1 MSTSYDEVAY
11 PSKLF
16 DMTHPDR
23 LRMFGKLHGLSPAP
37 AETARLL
44 EIGCGEGYNLLGLA
58 AAYPDA
64 HLEGFD
70 LAATA
75 VEIGRAHAQAAGLHN
90 VVLSVGDIV
99 DVARTIEPESF
110 DYIVAH
116 GVYAWVPEPV
126 RDAVLALIA
135 RALAPHGVAYVS
147 YNALPGGH
155 FRMAIRDLLLHEV
168 AHIADP
174 AEKIAAARR
183 VLGDLTQ
190 MDSRGEITIE
200 TLKVMAELLLDKNE
214 TVLFHDELGSVYAP
228 HSLTSLVA
236 NAGRAGL
243 RYLTDA
249 EYVRV
254 HEAFLADG
262 DDPAFDAAEIDAM
275 LVRRAQSRD
284 NRNTCFFRSSLLVRG
299 DAPVRRVLDL
309 RVLDELYI
317 STTLKYDP
325 EDDAFH
331 GDKERRIK
339 FAEEPIKAAFQKVVA
354 AHPGRLPLGDFLE
367 DERWRDVVMRLF
379 AMAYIDLH
387 ASPAPFAAV
396 IGDRPETSAFTRYEI
411 SRGATRL
418 PRLDH
423 SQLDIE
429 QEKLRSLLLA
439 ADGRRTIEEIAREVD
454 GVFPADEIVPA
465 LNAAA
470 GIALMRR

>member
-23 LRMFGKLHGLSPAP
+23 LRLFGKLHGLSPAP
-37 AETARLL
+37 AETARVL

-58 AAYPDA
+58 AAYPEA

-70 LAATA
+70 LAASA
-75 VEIGRAHAQAAGLHN
+75 IEIGRAQARAAGLDN

-99 DVARTIEPESF
+99 EVAETIEPESF

-126 RDAVLALIA
+126 RHAVLALTA
-135 RALAPHGVAYVS
+135 RALTPHGVAYVS

-155 FRMAIRDLLLHEV
+155 FRMAMRDLLLHEV
-168 AHIADP
+168 GHITDP

-183 VLGDLTQ
+183 VLDDLAK

-200 TLKVMAELLLDKNE
+200 TLRVMAQLMLDKNE
-214 TVLFHDELGSVYAP
+214 TVLFHDELGTVYAP
-228 HSLTSLVA
+228 HSLTQAVA
-236 NAGRAGL
+236 NGARAGL
-243 RYLTDA
+243 RYLTDS

-254 HEAFLADG
+254 HEAFLAEG
-262 DDPAFDAAEIDAM
+262 DDRAASAADIDAM

-284 NRNTCFFRSSLLVRG
+284 NRNTCFFRSSLFVRS
-299 DAPVRRVLDL
+299 DAPVSREADL
-309 RVLDELYI
+309 NVLDELYI
-317 STTLKYDP
+317 STSLKYDA

-339 FAEEPIKAAFQKVVA
+339 FAEESIKAAFHKVIA
-354 AHPGRLPLGDFLE
+354 AHPGRVPLRDFLE
-367 DERWRDVVMRLF
+367 DDRWREVVMRLF

-387 ASPAPFAAV
+387 AGPAPFTAA
-396 IGDRPETSAFTRYEI
+396 IGERPETNAFARFEI
-411 SRGATRL
+411 ARGSVRL

-423 SQLDIE
+423 DHVNIE
-429 QEKLRSLLLA
+429 QEKLRRLLLA
-439 ADGRRTIEEIAREVD
+439 ADGRRTIEEIARELD
-454 GVFPADEIVPA
+454 GVFPAGEIVPA